1 MADGTLLLVEDD
13 ADEEELILR
22 ALKKSGIKN
31 EIAVVR
37 DGTEALDYLFG
48 MGAYAGRNLSVLPAL
63 VLLDLN
69 LPKVGGLEVLERL
82 RGDARTRLL
91 PVVILT
97 SSGEEKDIA
106 ACYRLGVNSYVL
118 KQVDSARFAGT
129 IGLLGTYWLLLN
141 EPPRQG

>member
-31 EIAVVR
+31 DVVVVR
-37 DGTEALDYLFG
+37 DGAQALDYLSG
-48 MGAYAGRNLSVLPAL
+48 AGAYAGRGPSVLPAL

-69 LPKVGGLEVLERL
+69 LPRVGGLQVLERI

-106 ACYRLGVNSYVL
+106 AGYRLGANSYVR
-118 KQVDSARFAGT
+118 KQVDSAQSAEA
-129 IGLLGTYWLLLN
+129 IGLLGKYWLLLN
-141 EPPRQG
+141 EPPRQA